1 MLNPTAGHSGPLKP
15 KDRLKLEAKRKKL
28 MVDKGNAA
36 NMEEAREILK
46 QLSPAY
52 NGDGKAPKVGVH
64 VTQGGVMCVSVII
77 ESGGGSVAVFVF
89 LLAIFL
95 FLICDLRFF
104 QL

>member
-1 MLNPTAGHSGPLKP
+1 LLNPTAGHSGPLKP

-64 VTQGGVMCVSVII
+64 VTTQGGAMFVII
-77 ESGGGSVAVFVF
+77 ESGGGGGGA
-89 LLAIFL
+89 
-95 FLICDLRFF
+95 R
-104 QL
+104 